1 VTADRAHDSRIEYRI
16 SVARCHSRWAT
27 SNAGALGSYPQN
39 RGSACRPLL
48 FFNRMTSLCF
58 SPQFPCSSRN
68 PFGQGHSTPIKIQL
82 NGRPQILL
90 FSARVTNAERG
101 SDQAPERSLE
111 LAKSGHGGVL
121 SSSDP
126 NTGELLWESYAPACS
141 SPVAPPLRVFVTG
154 GCRAGSV
161 LLEITE
167 VDGAFSVA
175 EVFRHP
181 PRVLGSPCRAL
192 GWARV

>member
-1 VTADRAHDSRIEYRI
+1 MIRASSTAFPLRAVIPVGRHQTPVRWVHILRI
-16 SVARCHSRWAT
+16 VAPLAGRC
-27 SNAGALGSYPQN
+27 
-39 RGSACRPLL
+39 

-90 FSARVTNAERG
+90 LSARVTNAERG

-154 GCRAGSV
+154 GCRAGSD

-181 PRVLGSPCRAL
+181 QGS
-192 GWARV
+192 